1 MAMQKNTFYILIT
14 ILLFANTSLF
24 SQKTKKIELLHSD
37 KLKGGG
43 ALGTDVKRLIGD
55 VRFKHE
61 EAIMYCDSAY
71 FNSKKNVLD
80 AFSNVHI
87 EQGDSLNLYGDFL
100 RYDGNTKLSM
110 VRNNVRLIH
119 GDATLTTDSLDYDRK
134 INRAHYFNY
143 GKIVD
148 SENDLTSIHGYYY
161 SDTKEYFAIDSVILL
176 NEKYTMTG
184 DTLKYNTSTDISYFY
199 GPTTI
204 VSDSNLIYCEN
215 GWYDTKNDVSQFNK
229 NAYLL
234 KGAQKLSGDS
244 LFYDR
249 NIGLGKAFVNVEIED
264 TTQKVIIQGEKGTFF
279 ENTEIATV
287 TDSAVLM
294 QVSDNDTLF
303 LHADTL
309 RIKSFTDTIIYSV
322 TDTLELTYLDSIYN
336 FVKIDSISEFSI
348 DTVAFAKDS
357 TDTLMSVHK
366 LIFTYQEDSLFKHK
380 KAFAFNKVR
389 LYKSDIQGKTDS
401 LMYIFKDS
409 VIQFFGSPILW
420 SDENQIDGEYIEMFM
435 KNDEADH
442 FYIKTNAMIISEDD
456 SIRYNQISGKEIYGY
471 FKRNEVYLVKVIGN
485 AESVYYVR
493 EEAKD
498 TTQNTKGD
506 LVGPNVAK
514 GSTMHIYLK
523 NRKPAKIVF
532 LKSPDGTLSP
542 VNYKS
547 QEELRLKN
555 FSWQIDKR
563 PTDRYDIFRWR

>member
-1 MAMQKNTFYILIT
+1 MQKKTFNILI
-14 ILLFANTSLF
+14 ILLFASTSLF

-37 KLKGGG
+37 KLKSGGHLG
-43 ALGTDVKRLIGD
+43 ADIKRLIGN
-55 VRFKHE
+55 VKFKHE
-61 EAIMYCDSAY
+61 DAIMYCDSAY
-71 FNSKKNVLD
+71 FNSQKNVLD

-87 EQGDSLNLYGDFL
+87 IQGDSLNLYGDYL
-100 RYDGNTKLSM
+100 RYNGNTKISK
-110 VRNNVRLIH
+110 VRNNVVLIH
-119 GDATLTTDSLDYDRK
+119 GDATLTTDSLDFDR
-134 INRAHYFNY
+134 NVNQAHYFDY
-143 GKIVD
+143 GKIID

-184 DTLKYNTSTDISYFY
+184 DTLKYNTSTDVSYFF

-249 NIGLGKAFVNVEIED
+249 NIGLGKAFINVEIED
-264 TTQKVIIQGEKGTFF
+264 TTQKVIITGEKGTFF
-279 ENTEIATV
+279 ENPEIATV

-309 RIKSFTDTIIYSV
+309 KMKTYTDTIIYSV
-322 TDTLELTYLDSIYN
+322 IDTLELNFLDSIYR
-336 FVKIDSISEFSI
+336 FVKLDSIIEFNI

-357 TDTLMSVHK
+357 TDTLMSVQK
-366 LIFTYQEDSLFKHK
+366 LVFTYQQDSLFKHK
-380 KAFAFNKVR
+380 KAFAYNKAR
-389 LYKSDIQGKTDS
+389 LYKSDLQGKTDS
-401 LMYIFKDS
+401 LMYVFKDS
-409 VIQFFGSPILW
+409 VIQFFGSPVLW

-435 KNDEADH
+435 KNDEAHH
-442 FYIKTNAMIISEDD
+442 FFIQSKAMIVSEDD

-471 FKRNEVYLVKVIGN
+471 FKKNEIYLVKVFGN
-485 AESVYYVR
+485 AESVYYAR

-506 LVGPNVAK
+506 LIGPNVAK

-523 NRKPAKIVF
+523 NRKPVKIVY

-542 VNYKS
+542 INYKT